1 MGIADIDLQQG
12 SVEWQLARV
21 GSLGA
26 ASVHDALAK
35 LKKGEWAASRERTM
49 ERLMAERLSGIPAE
63 GYMTTYLIWGIEKE
77 PEARAQY
84 ILLRL
89 TAGETLRQVGVVRHP
104 RIKGSHASPDGF
116 VGDHG
121 LVEIKCLK
129 TINHVAALTTG
140 LVPEEYMTQMQWQMA
155 CTGRHWCDYVSY
167 DPRVAPALQLFVTRV
182 PRDHDMIQKLE
193 FGVSEFINELQAR
206 LDALASRYGDISA
219 PPYVAPMATGFEPI
233 EITS

>member
-1 MGIADIDLQQG
+1 
-12 SVEWQLARV
+12 
-21 GSLGA
+21 
-26 ASVHDALAK
+26 
-35 LKKGEWAASRERTM
+35 
-49 ERLMAERLSGIPAE
+49 
-63 GYMTTYLIWGIEKE
+63 
-77 PEARAQY
+77 
-84 ILLRL
+84 
-89 TAGETLRQVGVVRHP
+89 
-104 RIKGSHASPDGF
+104 
-116 VGDHG
+116 
-121 LVEIKCLK
+121 LK

-219 PPYVAPMATGFEPI
+219 PPYVDPMATGFEPM